1 MITRNEID
9 NRLVEAANSH
19 TAINRLRSDIQREYK
34 NPGGLSYVLKYLNE
48 IERFNNNETD
58 FLQGLA
64 NIKEKEDGRGN
75 LSLAEME
82 LRRDADIK
90 AWDARIARKK
100 ARMQSS
106 GIIPFTKQQG
116 A

>member
-1 MITRNEID
+1 MMFTRIEID
-9 NRLVEAANSH
+9 NRLVEAANAH
-19 TAINRLRSDIQREYK
+19 TAINRLRSDIKVEYK
-34 NPGGLSYVLKYLNE
+34 NPGGLAYVLKFLDML
-48 IERFNNNETD
+48 ERFNNNETY
-58 FLQGLA
+58 FLQELA
-64 NIKEKEDGRGN
+64 TSKEEEDGRGN

-82 LRRDADIK
+82 LRREAAIK

-106 GIIPFTKQQG
+106 RLIQFKQE